1 MKREET
7 QKMVKTSLLKE
18 KLRGSE
24 YDAALERNYKKE
36 DIEAQKSRY
45 IRIASSFEE
54 LFGSDREVGVFS
66 APGRTEVC
74 GNHTDHNHG
83 KVLAASVNLDAVAVA
98 GINGENIVRVK
109 SEGYKMDVVD
119 LNDLGVMPAERGKS
133 AALVRGV
140 CAGFKNR
147 GYKIGGFDAATASD
161 VLSGSGLS
169 SSAAFEVLLGT
180 MLNHLYNGGKIS
192 SVEIAQIAQF
202 AENEYFGKPCGL
214 MDQMACSVGGF
225 VEIDFKD
232 PAAPVIEKLDFDFGS
247 CRHALCI
254 VDTGGDHSDLTD
266 EYAAVRSEMEAV
278 ASKFGKSVLREVD
291 REEFEK
297 NISVVRDSAGD
308 RAVLRAMHFYNENDR
323 VDKQA
328 EALKKGDFEAFKALV
343 IESGFSSYMYNQ
355 NVFTCKAPSNQP
367 VSLALSICQQVL
379 SGKGA
384 WRVHGGGFAGTIQA
398 FVPEELLGEFKSKIC
413 AVFGEKSCYVLN
425 IRPEGG
431 IQVI

>member
-1 MKREET
+1 
-7 QKMVKTSLLKE
+7 MVKTSLLKE

-180 MLNHLYNGGKIS
+180 MLNHLYNRGKIS

-232 PAAPVIEKLDFDFGS
+232 PDAPVIEKLDFDFGS
-247 CRHALCI
+247 CKHALCI

-266 EYAAVRSEMEAV
+266 EYAAVRSEMEDV

-297 NISVVRDSAGD
+297 NIAVVRDSAGD
-308 RAVLRAMHFYNENDR
+308 RAVLRAMHFYNENVR
-323 VDKQA
+323 VEKQA

>member
-1 MKREET
+1 MILSSE
-7 QKMVKTSLLKE
+7 LKA
-18 KLRGSE
+18 KLGTNE
-24 YDAALERNYKKE
+24 YDAALSRIYKAE
-36 DIEAQKSRY
+36 EVEAQKARY
-45 IRIASSFEE
+45 IRIAESFEE
-54 LFGSDREVGVFS
+54 FYGSGREVCVFS
-66 APGRTEVC
+66 APGRTEVG

-98 GINGENIVRVK
+98 AVNDENIVRVK
-109 SEGYKMDVVD
+109 SEGYKMDVAD
-119 LNDLGVMPAERGKS
+119 LSDLGVMPNERGRS
-133 AALVRGV
+133 ASLVRGV

-147 GYKIGGFDAATASD
+147 GYKIGGFDAATASN

-180 MLNHLYNGGKIS
+180 MLNHLYNDGKVS
-192 SVEIAQIAQF
+192 AVEIAQIAQF

-225 VEIDFKD
+225 VQIDFKD
-232 PAAPVIEKLDFDFGS
+232 PSVPVINKVDFDFAA
-247 CRHALCI
+247 CNHALCI
-254 VDTGGDHSDLTD
+254 VDTGGNHADLTD
-266 EYAAVRSEMEAV
+266 EYAAVRGEMETA
-278 ASKFGKSVLREVD
+278 ASKLGESVLRDVD

-297 NISVVRDSAGD
+297 NISVIRDAAGD
-308 RAVLRAMHFYNENDR
+308 RAVLRALHFFNENDR

-328 EALKKGDFEAFKALV
+328 AALAKGDFEEFKSLI

-355 NVFTCKAPSNQP
+355 NVYTCKAPSSQP
-367 VSLALSICQQVL
+367 VSLALAMCQDIL
-379 SGKGA
+379 KGKGA

-398 FVPEELLGEFKSKIC
+398 FVPAAVLDEFKSRIC

-431 IQVI
+431 IRVI